1 MTLFIQ
7 SIEPRTNDVGKFR
20 RFDQRFVNAIWS
32 KVMDADIAD
41 WERKETIHGSTKTST
56 TDQGGLRRGEL
67 CRAHVTMTSIKM
79 TT

>member
-41 WERKETIHGSTKTST
+41 WKENNNPRVDQNKYHRPGWSEER
-56 TDQGGLRRGEL
+56 
-67 CRAHVTMTSIKM
+67 
-79 TT
+79 